1 MNNFAKFNNVALFK
15 VSQSN
20 RAYFTLIEDDFTSIF
35 NPDICPLPRDI
46 SHPPPDI
53 CSPDI
58 CPPKHL
64 PPPKKKKNNNN
75 KQRLR
80 FNNITSI
87 VIRSI

>member
-35 NPDICPLPRDI
+35 NPDICPPPAGTF
-46 SHPPPDI
+46 PPPPTFAPLNI
-53 CSPDI
+53 WA
-58 CPPKHL
+58 PP
-64 PPPKKKKNNNN
+64 KKKNNNN